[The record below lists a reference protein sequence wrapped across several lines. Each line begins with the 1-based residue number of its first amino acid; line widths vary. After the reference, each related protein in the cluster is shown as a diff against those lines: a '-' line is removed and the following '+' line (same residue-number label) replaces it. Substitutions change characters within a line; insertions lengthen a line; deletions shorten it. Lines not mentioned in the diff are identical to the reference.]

1 MSDTL
6 SQGLNNLQ
14 STFQGFGKVTTEN
27 VFKVC
32 DEPHPLL
39 IKDMLD
45 YCIAK
50 DFDKAYV
57 IISKL
62 WNLGYA
68 AEDIIGIIFRIAKIH
83 KMPEYLKLEFIKVC
97 FTCWCRC
104 LTSLIKTVEI
114 HFVR

>member
-83 KMPEYLKLEFIKVC
+83 KMPEYLKLEFIKVGFTC
-97 FTCWCRC
+97 FTC
-104 LTSLIKTVEI
+104 
-114 HFVR
+114 